1 MKNIFIIFKKELKD
15 TIRDRRTLFFMVV
28 MPFLAIYLIFNISF
42 KISTSQERK
51 AQGRILNVGLIS
63 HGNAADLRSTL
74 YSIENVK
81 VEENIK
87 EDSIPALLK
96 NEQLDFAL
104 VIEENFDQNIKEN
117 KTGNVRFYL
126 RATEEENMAKD
137 RILNPLN
144 DYKKRLLDTRL
155 KKMDLDESFVNTLKI
170 EVRDVSTIREKV
182 GESLGG
188 MLPYFLIIFCFLGAM
203 YPAID
208 LAAGEKERG
217 TIETLLTSPAGRGE
231 IVIGKFLVI
240 TLAGVMTALISLGWL
255 YLMLRQ
261 SEGIPQDKLGA
272 IIKLI
277 EVKSIVLM
285 LSMLIP
291 LCVFFA
297 ALLLSASVF
306 ARSFK
311 EAQSIMAPLNFIVII
326 PVFIGIFPGI
336 KLSMTTALIPILNV
350 SLASKE
356 IIAGTIRTGLLI
368 EVYLVLIALAA
379 LGLVFCTSWFKWE
392 DVIFRGT

>member
-1 MKNIFIIFKKELKD
+1 MKNIFIIFRKELKD

-42 KISTSQERK
+42 RISTSQERK
-51 AQGRILNVGLIS
+51 AQERILNVGLIA
-63 HGNAADLRSTL
+63 HGNAEELQSIL
-74 YSIENVK
+74 YSLENVK
-81 VEENIK
+81 IEENID
-87 EDSIPALLK
+87 EENIPVLLK
-96 NEQLDFAL
+96 NGKLDFAL
-104 VIEENFDQNIKEN
+104 VLEENFDQNVKEN
-117 KTGNVRFYL
+117 KTGKIRFYL

-137 RILNPLN
+137 RILDPLN
-144 DYKKRLLDTRL
+144 DYKKSLLDTRL
-155 KKMDLDESFVNTLKI
+155 KEMDLDESFVNTLKI
-170 EVRDVSTIREKV
+170 EVRDISTIREKV

-217 TIETLLTSPAGRGE
+217 TIETLLASPAGRGE
-231 IVIGKFLVI
+231 IVVGKFLVI
-240 TLAGVMTALISLGWL
+240 ALAGVMTALISLGWL

-261 SEGIPQDKLGA
+261 SEGIPQDQLGA

-336 KLSMTTALIPILNV
+336 KLNPTTALIPILNV

-356 IIAGTIRTGLLI
+356 IIAGTIKTGLLI
-368 EVYLVLIALAA
+368 EVYLVLIALAV
-379 LGLVFCTSWFKWE
+379 LGLVFCTHWFKRE

>member
-1 MKNIFIIFKKELKD
+1 MKNSFIIFKKELKD

-42 KISTSQERK
+42 SISTSQERK
-51 AQGRILNVGLIS
+51 AQERILNVGLIS
-63 HGNAADLRSTL
+63 HGNAEELQSSL

-81 VEENIK
+81 IREDIK
-87 EDSIPALLK
+87 EADIPEFLK

-104 VIEENFDQNIKEN
+104 VIEDNFDQKIREN
-117 KTGNVRFYL
+117 KTGKVSFYL
-126 RATEEENMAKD
+126 RATEETSMSKE
-137 RILNPLN
+137 RILDPLN
-144 DYKKRLLDTRL
+144 EYKKRLLDNRL
-155 KKMDLDESFVNTLKI
+155 KEMDLDESFVTTLRI
-170 EVRDVSTIREKV
+170 EERDISTIREKV

-217 TIETLLTSPAGRGE
+217 TIETLLASPAGRGE
-231 IVIGKFLVI
+231 IVVGKFLVI

-261 SEGIPQDKLGA
+261 NEGIPQDQLGA

-277 EVKSIVLM
+277 EVNSIVLM

-336 KLSMTTALIPILNV
+336 KLSPTTALIPILNV

-356 IIAGTIRTGLLI
+356 IIAGTIKTGLLI
-368 EVYLVLIALAA
+368 EVYLVLIALAV
-379 LGLVFCTSWFKWE
+379 LGLKFCAVWFKRE